1 MKKLIALSCIA
12 LLSVQCQKKTAEV
25 SNKKTDNIVAFGDK
39 LTDTTAIT
47 TTELLTK
54 MIALKEADTLNVQVK
69 GLIESVC
76 QKKGCWMRMQMGKE
90 SLFVRFKDYGF
101 FVPKNAANM
110 EAIIAGKAFIST
122 ETVDELKHYAKDAGK
137 SQAAIDSIIKP
148 EITYSFMAHGV
159 QLKTTE

>member
-12 LLSVQCQKKTAEV
+12 LLCLQCQKKTAEV
-25 SNKKTDNIVAFGDK
+25 PKKKTENIVAFGDK
-39 LTDTTAIT
+39 LTDTSAIST
-47 TTELLTK
+47 TDLLAK
-54 MIALKEADTLNVQVK
+54 MIALKETDTLNVQVK
-69 GLIESVC
+69 GVIESVC

-110 EAIIAGKAFIST
+110 EALIAGKAFIST
-122 ETVDELKHYAKDAGK
+122 ESVDELRHYAKDAGK
-137 SQAAIDSIIKP
+137 SQAAIDSITKP

-159 QLKTTE
+159 QINTGK